1 MNCIRPFVPL
11 MVRPNVPMSGRV
23 LQEDAAVVEGDE
35 FERVRADICASG
47 PAGDGDNLLGMEMDC
62 CAFLGDPA
70 FANDDS
76 GLWHDMTVRRSEG
89 AEWLITGRAVGRFGD
104 GPAVADALPRIW
116 EEHLRYEYRSA
127 HAVTTTP
134 DSVLFRAVTQA
145 GPSAIWVTA
154 EVKVA
159 LT

>member
-1 MNCIRPFVPL
+1 MR
-11 MVRPNVPMSGRV
+11 
-23 LQEDAAVVEGDE
+23 EDAAVVDGDE
-35 FERVRADICASG
+35 FERIRADIRSSG
-47 PAGDGDNLLGMEMDC
+47 PASDGDNLLGMEMDC

-70 FANDDS
+70 FANDDP
-76 GLWHDMTVRRSEG
+76 GLWHDMTVRRSED
-89 AEWLITGRAVGRFGD
+89 AEWLITGRAVAKSVD
-104 GPAVADALPRIW
+104 GSVVADALPRIW

-127 HAVTTTP
+127 HAMRTTP

-145 GPSAIWVTA
+145 GPGRMWVTA